1 MTKRVKYLAA
11 ILAFSLA
18 LFLVGQNGLAAEKKP
33 VKVPIFEVPTSG
45 KIIDVQYRPEFDE
58 WWVKCREGSDI
69 AIYSYDKMTRKW
81 GRVLFT
87 PKKLDEKGKQAE
99 GVQESETGSPS
110 GETGV
115 GAPREQKKQDTG
127 KIEGPKKQS
136 DVDQKKGSQKKW
148 WDPLNIIPGGERL
161 ISPAKPAESK

>member
-1 MTKRVKYLAA
+1 MTTKVKILPA
-11 ILAFSLA
+11 ILIFSIVLLLTGQYA
-18 LFLVGQNGLAAEKKP
+18 LSADKKP
-33 VKVPIFEVPTSG
+33 AKVPTFEVPTSG

-58 WWVKCREGSDI
+58 WWVKCREGNDI

-87 PKKLDEKGKQAE
+87 PKKPDDKGKQAE
-99 GVQESETGSPS
+99 GVQESETRSPS

-127 KIEGPKKQS
+127 KIDGSKKQS
-136 DVDQKKGSQKKW
+136 DADQKRGSQKKW
-148 WDPLNIIPGGERL
+148 WDPLNIIPGGERP
-161 ISPAKPAESK
+161 ISPAKPTESK